1 MTEVKLKI
9 ESGKNSAVGIK
20 NNQHETPYYKLHVA
34 KKKKKEKGKKK
45 ILVDTNERSSKISI
59 KIKKN

>member
-34 KKKKKEKGKKK
+34 KKKKKKK
-45 ILVDTNERSSKISI
+45 ER
-59 KIKKN
+59 KKFSLTQMKDLRKFP